1 MKIGPFKDASKVGNL
16 KNDRKYISSKEDE
29 KLQHNFIKMIANEI
43 KDNDYSVNV
52 LSLRKKKEKWGN
64 RKKKNMIKDKD
75 NLLEENNLFSDV
87 LGDVGMYETPTKM
100 IDDEKKGLV
109 DKSVYEKTV
118 SGF

>member
-1 MKIGPFKDASKVGNL
+1 
-16 KNDRKYISSKEDE
+16 
-29 KLQHNFIKMIANEI
+29 
-43 KDNDYSVNV
+43 
-52 LSLRKKKEKWGN
+52 
-64 RKKKNMIKDKD
+64 MIKDKD